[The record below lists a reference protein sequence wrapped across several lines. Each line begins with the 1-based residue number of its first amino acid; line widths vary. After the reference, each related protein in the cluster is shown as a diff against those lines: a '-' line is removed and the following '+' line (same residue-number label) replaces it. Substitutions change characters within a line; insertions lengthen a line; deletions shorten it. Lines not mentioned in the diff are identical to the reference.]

1 MDIQIIS
8 NDTQEKFRPIRGER
22 TQNLLDRLAKE
33 IDSEG
38 VDTIEREAIEV
49 LSHCSNPTVDKVQSS
64 TSLVVGYVQSGKT
77 MSFTTLSALASDN
90 GYRIIIYFA
99 GIKDNLVEQTSE
111 RLREDLLDDGNNNQ
125 VYKLHENPTVDEAQ
139 RIKSELLLSSK
150 PTILITIHKNPN
162 RIKKLIELLSTTT
175 VNHEI
180 GKKGVMIIDDEADQ
194 ASLNGY
200 AYKNSKNHSENW
212 EDDAEFTSTYQAI
225 LKLRSILPN
234 HSYVQYTAT
243 PQGPLLISLLDLLSP
258 KYHTVLTP
266 GKGYTGGKTFFK
278 DEPGLVLTIPETE
291 VYNYR
296 RNNLTECPPSLIEA
310 LQLHMMGVAIV
321 VRLKKTAKFLSMMVH
336 ADREQD
342 ASQTFHTWIASTIDM
357 WTNFIRAGKDDI
369 AYINLMNDFKNRYSE
384 AIREYSKHDE
394 DYPSFE
400 QIADVLPDIICDT
413 NLELIISNKRKKNIK
428 IAWKDY
434 PSHILVGAEM
444 LNRGFTV
451 KNLAVTYMPRYS
463 VGKSTADTIQQR
475 CRFFGYKQKYLWSCR
490 VFLPDEVQVEYS
502 EYVEH
507 EEEMRKWLKESKNID
522 EVERLLIISPRM
534 NATRKNILSVD
545 TVNDKLRGWRLTNA
559 VQAIDENNELV
570 HNFLGGLTFEV
581 CQNYG
586 TPDRNHRFAKLPIQ
600 DVIDFLTGF
609 KFQNMPDSARKQ
621 ATLRYLKYY
630 ASHETSPIT
639 HAYIVQMAYDGE
651 PRLRQF
657 NDKTLK
663 IGNLHTGRSIKGKT
677 TYPGDKEIKFDDSIT
692 IQIHHIKLKSTS
704 NSWGGKELY
713 TLAIYYP
720 DEMAINFVNSQNRK

>member
-8 NDTQEKFRPIRGER
+8 SDTQEKFCPIRGER

-33 IDSEG
+33 VDPEG

-49 LSHCSNPTVDKVQSS
+49 LSHCSNPTIDKVQSS

-125 VYKLHENPTVDEAQ
+125 VYKLHENPTIDEAQ

-162 RIKKLIELLSTTT
+162 RINKLIELLSTTT
-175 VNHEI
+175 VSHEI

-212 EDDAEFTSTYQAI
+212 EDDAEFTSTYRAI

-357 WTNFIRAGKDDI
+357 WTNFIRAGKGSALCMVI
-369 AYINLMNDFKNRYSE
+369 V
-384 AIREYSKHDE
+384 HD
-394 DYPSFE
+394 
-400 QIADVLPDIICDT
+400 
-413 NLELIISNKRKKNIK
+413 
-428 IAWKDY
+428 
-434 PSHILVGAEM
+434 
-444 LNRGFTV
+444 
-451 KNLAVTYMPRYS
+451 MP
-463 VGKSTADTIQQR
+463 G
-475 CRFFGYKQKYLWSCR
+475 
-490 VFLPDEVQVEYS
+490 E
-502 EYVEH
+502 
-507 EEEMRKWLKESKNID
+507 
-522 EVERLLIISPRM
+522 
-534 NATRKNILSVD
+534 
-545 TVNDKLRGWRLTNA
+545 
-559 VQAIDENNELV
+559 
-570 HNFLGGLTFEV
+570 
-581 CQNYG
+581 
-586 TPDRNHRFAKLPIQ
+586 
-600 DVIDFLTGF
+600 TG
-609 KFQNMPDSARKQ
+609 
-621 ATLRYLKYY
+621 
-630 ASHETSPIT
+630 
-639 HAYIVQMAYDGE
+639 
-651 PRLRQF
+651 
-657 NDKTLK
+657 
-663 IGNLHTGRSIKGKT
+663 
-677 TYPGDKEIKFDDSIT
+677 
-692 IQIHHIKLKSTS
+692 
-704 NSWGGKELY
+704 
-713 TLAIYYP
+713 
-720 DEMAINFVNSQNRK
+720 